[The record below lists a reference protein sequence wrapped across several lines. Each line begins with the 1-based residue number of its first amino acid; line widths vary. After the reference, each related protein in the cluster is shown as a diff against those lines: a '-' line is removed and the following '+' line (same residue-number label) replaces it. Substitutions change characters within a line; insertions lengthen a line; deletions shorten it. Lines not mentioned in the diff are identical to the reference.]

1 MISVVIPTY
10 NRKDYIERAILSVL
24 NQTRQAS
31 EILVVD
37 DASTDGTDQVM
48 EHIISRFPDAGI
60 QFLRSA
66 DNRGAQ
72 AVRNHGIRA
81 ARGEWI
87 ALLDSDDEW
96 LPNHLE
102 TSLLLAETDQVNVVF
117 GNGFV
122 EDGINKK
129 LLSCGRPARN
139 AILYPDILTN
149 AGPMFQSML
158 VRKSCFEKI
167 DFLDENIIAHQEW
180 DTAIRLFRDNEVSY
194 VDEPVFIWHIHQA
207 ENISGNLQNGAR
219 GVEQII
225 EKHKDE
231 ILKVLGPDSL
241 AKHYNQLAYRYY
253 RIGQRQKART
263 YFLKSGFI
271 ATSSMFRVVKKM
283 QYLLYTIPHFP
294 ARLLDP
300 YYLMSKITK
309 SEGKYI

>member
-10 NRKDYIERAILSVL
+10 NRRDYIERAIVSIL

-37 DASTDGTDQVM
+37 DASTDGTEIVM
-48 EHIISRFPDAGI
+48 EHIISRFPQAGI
-60 QFLRSA
+60 QFLRSTE
-66 DNRGAQ
+66 NQGAQ
-72 AVRNHGIRA
+72 AVRNRGIREA
-81 ARGEWI
+81 AGEWI
-87 ALLDSDDEW
+87 AFLDSDDEW
-96 LPNHLE
+96 LPHHLE
-102 TSLLLAETDQVNVVF
+102 TSLLVAETDQVNVVY
-117 GNGFV
+117 GSGFV

-129 LLSCGRPARN
+129 LMSCGRPARK
-139 AILYPDILTN
+139 AIMYPDILSN

-194 VDEPVFIWHIHQA
+194 VEEPVFIWHLHHA
-207 ENISGNLQNGAR
+207 DNISGNVQSGAV
-219 GVEQII
+219 GVAQII

-253 RIGQRQKART
+253 RIGQPNHART
-263 YFLKSGFI
+263 YFLKSGSM
-271 ATSSMFRVVKKM
+271 ATSPIFRLVKKV
-283 QYLLYTIPHFP
+283 QSRVFAIPHFP
-294 ARLLDP
+294 VRLLDP
-300 YYLMSKITK
+300 YYLMSKIFK
-309 SEGKYI
+309 SEGKFI

>member
-10 NRKDYIERAILSVL
+10 NRQDYIERAIDSVL

-48 EHIISRFPDAGI
+48 EQIISSYPQAGI
-60 QFLRSA
+60 KFLRGA
-66 DNRGAQ
+66 ENQGAQ
-72 AVRNHGIRA
+72 AVRNHGIQEA
-81 ARGEWI
+81 CGEWI
-87 ALLDSDDEW
+87 AFLDSDDEW
-96 LPNHLE
+96 LPHHLE
-102 TSLLLAETDQVNVVF
+102 TSLMIAETDQVNVVY
-117 GNGFV
+117 GNGYI
-122 EDGINKK
+122 EQGNYRK
-129 LLSCGRPARN
+129 LLDCGRPARK
-139 AILYPDILTN
+139 AILYPDILSK

-158 VRKSCFEKI
+158 IRKSCFEKI

-207 ENISGNLQNGAR
+207 ENISGNVQNGAR

-231 ILKVLGPDSL
+231 ILEVLGPDSL
-241 AKHYNQLAYRYY
+241 AKHYNQLAYRYF
-253 RIGQRQKART
+253 RIGSHQEAKT
-263 YFLKSGFI
+263 SFVKSEAM
-271 ATSSMFRVVKKM
+271 ATDRIFKFVKKL
-283 QYLLYTIPHFP
+283 QCLLFNIPHFP
-294 ARLLDP
+294 VRLLDP
-300 YYLMSKITK
+300 YYLLSKIIK